1 MNFKQT
7 VLAAGFAAV
16 IAAPMAANALTNTTV
31 GAFKGGAPITES
43 AGGVDFTFVYTD
55 GTGLDPVAPEAGA
68 TNLPDTTPLRFQA
81 VLLAG
86 VATANV
92 TIDLSALTPLAT
104 SPVYEL
110 SYTIELFA
118 ADPSSSPD
126 IRFDAIR
133 HGGDFSGG
141 SSTSTK
147 FVVGQNTVL
156 VNPATFT
163 TSLTSVNGNEQ
174 GPVNCGICRKF
185 AVTDTMNGTGSGGL
199 LNSVSNSFDVVVPVP
214 GILPLFGLGLVGL
227 GLAARRRKA

>member
-1 MNFKQT
+1 MNLKQT
-7 VLAAGFAAV
+7 VLAAGFTAV
-16 IAAPMAANALTNTTV
+16 FAAPMAANALTNTTV
-31 GAFKGGAPITES
+31 GAFKAGAPITES

-55 GTGLDPVAPEAGA
+55 GTGLDPVAPEASA
-68 TNLPDTTPLRFQA
+68 TNLPDATPLSFNA
-81 VLLAG
+81 FILAG

-92 TIDLSALTPLAT
+92 TIDLDDLVPLGT
-104 SPVYEL
+104 TPVYEL
-110 SYTIELFA
+110 SYTIELFS
-118 ADPSSSPD
+118 ADPSSNPD

-141 SSTSTK
+141 ASTSTK

-163 TSLTSVNGNEQ
+163 TSLTSANGADV

-185 AVTDTMNGTGSGGL
+185 AITDTMNGLGSGGA